1 MGIVSSAPR
10 LIGGGGVTSDDG
22 GLVLGAPERL
32 GEAGEGLLLRLK
44 ERLRLFSL
52 TAEGTGAKGRARVR
66 GPGSGLGSCSRGN
79 WG

>member
-1 MGIVSSAPR
+1 M
-10 LIGGGGVTSDDG
+10 TSDDG
-22 GLVLGAPERL
+22 GLVLGAPDERL

-52 TAEGTGAKGRARVR
+52 TAEGTGARGRARVR
-66 GPGSGLGSCSRGN
+66 GPLGSCSRGN